1 MKIHILQHVP
11 FEGPGFIAEWA
22 EANGHTLTFTKFFEA
37 FTIPLPTDIDLL
49 IVLGGPMSVDDTEQ
63 YPWLDGE
70 LDYIR
75 QMLKIDVKVLGI
87 CLGAQMIAGVL
98 GARVYPN
105 DQREIGWFPIKKNA
119 AIKRGVFENLASEV
133 PAFHWHGDAFDLPK
147 EAKRLFSSEAC
158 FNQGFVFNERV
169 FALQFHWEVT
179 KESVRKLIEF
189 SGDDLSNGEY
199 VQSVDELLPG
209 TEVYAAIHQNMEK
222 LLDYLVKI

>member
-22 EANGHTLTFTKFFEA
+22 ENNGHSLTFTRFFEA
-37 FTIPLPTDIDLL
+37 FTIPLPTNIDLL

-119 AIKRGVFENLASEV
+119 AIKRGVFENLATEV
-133 PAFHWHGDAFDLPK
+133 PAFHWHGDTFDLPK

-199 VQSVDELLPG
+199 VQSVDELLSSA
-209 TEVYAAIHQNMEK
+209 EAYAVIHQNLKK
-222 LLDYLVKI
+222 LLDYLSF

>member
-22 EANGHTLTFTKFFEA
+22 EENGPTLSYTKFFEA

-63 YPWLDGE
+63 FHWLDDE
-70 LDYIR
+70 KNYIG
-75 QMLKIDVKVLGI
+75 QMVKNGIKVLGI
-87 CLGAQMIAGVL
+87 CLGAQMIAAAM
-98 GARVYPN
+98 GAAVYPN
-105 DQREIGWFPIKKNA
+105 EFKEVGWFPIRKNT
-119 AIKRGVFENLASEV
+119 AIKPDIFENLANEV
-133 PAFHWHGDAFDLPK
+133 PAFHWHGDTFDLPQG
-147 EAKRLFSSEAC
+147 AKRLFSSEAC
-158 FNQGFVFNERV
+158 LNQGFVFKEHV

-179 KESVRKLIEF
+179 KESVQQLIEF

-209 TEVYAAIHQNMEK
+209 VEVYAAIHQNMEK
-222 LLDYLVKI
+222 LLSFLSV